1 MTKVIDFESRRQ
13 PRAEERKDRKTADLR
28 SALQG
33 AREEAAG
40 KTPARKLLDLY
51 RPRGPNKKPKKP

>member
-1 MTKVIDFESRRQ
+1 MARIIDFEAKRQ
-13 PRAEERKDRKTADLR
+13 PRANARKDEKAAELR
-28 SALQG
+28 ARLQG

-51 RPRGPNKKPKKP
+51 RPKKPKKP